1 MKPIKIEIDGVE
13 YTVTIP
19 AYMTPLL
26 SYFVEKMIFPHKNFA
41 DAKKSCDDVQKIL
54 DEFRKHVKP
63 EADDMT
69 MIVLLFKVNNEYVK
83 RFQEAFKAG
92 NFTAG
97 KENPLIK

>member
-19 AYMTPLL
+19 AYMLPLL
-26 SYFVEKMIFPHKNFA
+26 SHFVEKMILPSRNFT

-54 DEFRKHVKP
+54 DEFRNYIKP

-83 RFQEAFKAG
+83 RFHEAFKAG